1 MYEARSSGG
10 VTPLMNAIMSG
21 NPYIVG
27 FCLNHSFNPFMQ
39 DYMGQT
45 CLDYAAPFIRVGGGH
60 KISDLLNTAIA
71 QWRSQISEETIVQRS
86 SMTMTQA
93 QSTQFAPF
101 QVNVGGNA
109 NGAAAANQT

>member
-1 MYEARSSGG
+1 MDKFGKMALHHGCRGGSLDNVRTLLENITDQSMYEARSSGG
-10 VTPLMNAIMSG
+10 VTPLMNAVMSG

-45 CLDYAAPFIRVGGGH
+45 CLDYAAPFVRVGGGH

-71 QWRSQISEETIVQRS
+71 
-86 SMTMTQA
+86 
-93 QSTQFAPF
+93 
-101 QVNVGGNA
+101 
-109 NGAAAANQT
+109 